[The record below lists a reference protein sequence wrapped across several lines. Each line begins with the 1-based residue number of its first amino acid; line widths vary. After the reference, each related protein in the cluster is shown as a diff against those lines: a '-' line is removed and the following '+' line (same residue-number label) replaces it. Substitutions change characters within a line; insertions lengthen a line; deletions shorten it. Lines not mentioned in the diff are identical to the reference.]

1 MARRKKSKKNRTK
14 RNLGF
19 ENLERRELL
28 AGSAFISNGDLYVK
42 GTNSADSARVYE
54 SGSQVVVNLN
64 GSTRR
69 FSSSQVD
76 RIIFK
81 GYNGND
87 YFDNDAKIPCKAYG
101 HGGRDTLDGGTG
113 NDYLS
118 GGDDNDKLYGSSGN
132 DTIYGGSGYDT
143 LYGQS
148 GNDFLSG
155 NDQNDTIYGSTGN
168 DTIYGGNGND
178 YLAGDDG
185 NDKIYGYYGND
196 SLYGGSGYDTLYGNS
211 GNDYLSGN
219 DQNDTIYGSTG
230 NDTIYGGN
238 GNDYLDGYSGND
250 KLYGYSGNDTLLG
263 GSGNDSLDGGSGYDY
278 LKGHSGS
285 DKFYGVSSS
294 DTVPERR
301 RRSWTVSF
309 SKPGF
314 SGSKIM
320 TEYVYPRSGYDFVDA
335 VWSETSRIRATSN
348 ILQAYDKVIVSG
360 FMYPEQFGNGGA
372 RISGKLT
379 AWEMPDGD
387 RFV

>member
-178 YLAGDDG
+178 YL
-185 NDKIYGYYGND
+185 
-196 SLYGGSGYDTLYGNS
+196 
-211 GNDYLSGN
+211 
-219 DQNDTIYGSTG
+219 
-230 NDTIYGGN
+230 
-238 GNDYLDGYSGND
+238 DGYSGND

-263 GSGNDSLDGGSGYDY
+263 GSGNDSLNGGSGYDY